1 MCTYMGKVKVWEEK
15 KVQKDI
21 RTCIYLVLIIGK
33 VLF

>member
-1 MCTYMGKVKVWEEK
+1 MCTYMGKVKVWGE